1 MISLIIGCM
10 EASIEI
16 MKKLI
21 PIVLMIMYYAFIV
34 LPVAIFH
41 GIVEVVKRLICYFK
55 GKEYVPPQEPEI
67 SYEVK
72 VEPERKKPTT
82 RHLKATAYKVKR
94 KKSHKRWYEPYTID
108 EMILYDIIDGD

>member
-41 GIVEVVKRLICYFK
+41 GIVEVVRSMYHRRSRRYLMRSRWNLR
-55 GKEYVPPQEPEI
+55 G
-67 SYEVK
+67 
-72 VEPERKKPTT
+72 RNL
-82 RHLKATAYKVKR
+82 RHGT
-94 KKSHKRWYEPYTID
+94 
-108 EMILYDIIDGD
+108 

>member
-34 LPVAIFH
+34 LPVAIIR
-41 GIVEVVKRLICYFK
+41 GIVEVVKKLICYFK

-72 VEPERKKPTT
+72 VEPERKKPVK
-82 RHLKATAYKVKR
+82 HLRATAYKVKYKND
-94 KKSHKRWYEPYTID
+94 KKRYEPFSIE
-108 EMILYDIIDGD
+108 EMMLYDIIDGD